1 MGEDGYE
8 YFAACVDNSKLMALR
23 LVSFYQSRSPGL
35 WTIPSSISQLGL
47 VVYQSR
53 LSGAVD
59 NVLFF
64 ENCNPDISVL
74 PYN

>member
-35 WTIPSSISQLGL
+35 LIIPSSVSQFGVGFFL
-47 VVYQSR
+47 SR
-53 LSGAVD
+53 LFETVD

-64 ENCNPDISVL
+64 ENCYPDISVL